1 MGIEIGHKY
10 ISRINIRMLLP
21 KDSECDLYIQYDSS
35 GKWEHKL
42 HIKGKGLKT
51 FLAPIIPRRCDHL
64 KLKMIGKGEMRMYS
78 LAKVY
83 EQGSDVNDA

>member
-1 MGIEIGHKY
+1 MVRRCRLFAIKWEYSFQTVSDRIGS
-10 ISRINIRMLLP
+10 SR
-21 KDSECDLYIQYDSS
+21 IQYDSS